1 MARTAGRKMPGIVKI
16 AMLAFLLYA
25 VVTIVSLRSQIA
37 GKQAELESL
46 SLRVQEYQEANAALQ
61 ALWTRPESSRERNNG
76 GKKTYMDLAV
86 GSIVEGKV
94 TGITK
99 FGAFVA
105 LPEGKSGMVHISE
118 VAASFVNDIK
128 DFLQEGQQVKVKI
141 INIDQAGRIN
151 LSIKKAQPQEPRQER
166 AGGYA
171 PRQQRFQQR
180 SAGPR
185 GRAPQAPKDPAT
197 MSFEDKLKAF
207 MSDSESRQADVRH
220 ATDRKNGSR
229 RRR

>member
-1 MARTAGRKMPGIVKI
+1 
-16 AMLAFLLYA
+16 
-25 VVTIVSLRSQIA
+25 
-37 GKQAELESL
+37 
-46 SLRVQEYQEANAALQ
+46 
-61 ALWTRPESSRERNNG
+61 
-76 GKKTYMDLAV
+76 MDLAV
-86 GSIVEGKV
+86 GAIVEGKV

-118 VAASFVNDIK
+118 VASTFVNDIK

-141 INIDQAGRIN
+141 INIDQQGRIN
-151 LSIKKAQPQEPRQER
+151 LSIKKAQPQEPRQQHER
-166 AGGYA
+166 SDRGFA
-171 PRQQRFQQR
+171 PRQPRFQR
-180 SAGPR
+180 SSAPR
-185 GRAPQAPKDPAT
+185 GRVQQAPKDPST

>member
-1 MARTAGRKMPGIVKI
+1 
-16 AMLAFLLYA
+16 
-25 VVTIVSLRSQIA
+25 
-37 GKQAELESL
+37 
-46 SLRVQEYQEANAALQ
+46 
-61 ALWTRPESSRERNNG
+61 
-76 GKKTYMDLAV
+76 MDLAV
-86 GSIVEGKV
+86 GAIVEGKV

-118 VAASFVNDIK
+118 VASTFVNDIK

-151 LSIKKAQPQEPRQER
+151 LSIKKAQPQEPRQQHQR
-166 AGGYA
+166 SDRGFA
-171 PRQQRFQQR
+171 PRQPRFQR
-180 SAGPR
+180 SSAPR
-185 GRAPQAPKDPAT
+185 GRVQQAPKDPST

>member
-1 MARTAGRKMPGIVKI
+1 
-16 AMLAFLLYA
+16 
-25 VVTIVSLRSQIA
+25 
-37 GKQAELESL
+37 
-46 SLRVQEYQEANAALQ
+46 
-61 ALWTRPESSRERNNG
+61 
-76 GKKTYMDLAV
+76 MDLAV
-86 GSIVEGKV
+86 GAIVEGKV

-141 INIDQAGRIN
+141 IGIDQAGRIN

-166 AGGYA
+166 VGGGV
-171 PRQQRFQQR
+171 PRQQRG
-180 SAGPR
+180 AAPR
-185 GRAPQAPKDPAT
+185 GRAPQPPKDPAT

-229 RRR
+229 RRK

>member
-1 MARTAGRKMPGIVKI
+1 
-16 AMLAFLLYA
+16 
-25 VVTIVSLRSQIA
+25 
-37 GKQAELESL
+37 
-46 SLRVQEYQEANAALQ
+46 
-61 ALWTRPESSRERNNG
+61 
-76 GKKTYMDLAV
+76 MDLAV
-86 GSIVEGKV
+86 GAIVEGKV

-118 VAASFVNDIK
+118 VASTFVNDIK

-151 LSIKKAQPQEPRQER
+151 LSIKKAQPQESRQPRQER
-166 AGGYA
+166 REGGFA
-171 PRQQRFQQR
+171 PRQPRFQQR
-180 SAGPR
+180 REGAPR
-185 GRAPQAPKDPAT
+185 GRAQQAPKDPST
-197 MSFEDKLKAF
+197 MTFEDKLKAF
-207 MSDSESRQADVRH
+207 MTDSESRQADVRH